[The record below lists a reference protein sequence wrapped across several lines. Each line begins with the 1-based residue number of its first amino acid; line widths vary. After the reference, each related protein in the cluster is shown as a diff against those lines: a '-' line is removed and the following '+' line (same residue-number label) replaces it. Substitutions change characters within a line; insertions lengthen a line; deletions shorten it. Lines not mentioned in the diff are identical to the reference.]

1 MSGESAIFL
10 IAAEGATPFGG
21 GPIVIVSIVP
31 IEPGPTVDMGQKPP
45 PNFIELIKY
54 DKRFCKRAGESC
66 SPGWS
71 GRMTFFDTNRP
82 GVCGMFIG
90 SQGTCNGAV
99 GVEAAAN
106 DCVNT
111 NPC

>member
-21 GPIVIVSIVP
+21 GPIVIVP
-31 IEPGPTVDMGQKPP
+31 IEPGPTVDMGTKPP
-45 PNFIELIKY
+45 PNFIELIKH
-54 DKRFCKRAGESC
+54 DKRFCKRANESC
-66 SPGWS
+66 IPGWS

-90 SQGTCNGAV
+90 SQGTCNSAV